1 MMTLTYALHL
11 RHVLFRMML
20 MTRRL
25 SPTLCFHLKSCQM
38 SWAIFKTLR
47 LVDTCCCCW
56 SCYCSCKADGLH
68 RLHNTE
74 NHLRNNLCKTKKG
87 RTSSSSLWNIGRNG
101 QKTFITKADSKRAC
115 TPIKHLHNMN
125 SCILKHQTQFSVWFH
140 IMKPYENGSMS
151 FVDVK

>member
-1 MMTLTYALHL
+1 MENSKIQKFKCDILSNFQTTWSLYFWHSLLQRFDIEVKLIWLLKLSLTVRVMRFVLGSLWTNSSESLMMTLTYALHL

-47 LVDTCCCCW
+47 LVDTC
-56 SCYCSCKADGLH
+56 YCKADGLH

-74 NHLRNNLCKTKKG
+74 NHLRNNLCKTKKEE
-87 RTSSSSLWNIGRNG
+87 LIAVAA
-101 QKTFITKADSKRAC
+101 FEI
-115 TPIKHLHNMN
+115 
-125 SCILKHQTQFSVWFH
+125 
-140 IMKPYENGSMS
+140 
-151 FVDVK
+151 